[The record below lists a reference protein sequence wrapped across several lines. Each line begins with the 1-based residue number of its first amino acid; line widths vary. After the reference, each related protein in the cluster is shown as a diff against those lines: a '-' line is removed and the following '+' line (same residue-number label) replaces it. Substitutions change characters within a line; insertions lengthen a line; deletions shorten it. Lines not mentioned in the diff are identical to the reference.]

1 MQSIVGVMQKVAA
14 HEVRRIYTTE
24 LGEVTAVFPH
34 AAEDDTDNY
43 QCSVKLKNR
52 QQPDGEDFTLTR
64 VPVATQHLGLVNIPN
79 VGDLVLVSFIGG
91 NLNAPVIIGR
101 LHNDQ
106 DVPPV
111 NNEKEVLLQHS
122 LTEGGSFKIDAEG
135 AVTLTSKNEQ
145 NIVTIAD
152 DTDITLVNATC
163 QITIKEGDIT
173 LANDQCTIAVKGDN
187 VTLDNGTCKVIIEG
201 SGITLDAV
209 SNTVTVKGRGGTTL
223 DQGVAKITV
232 TSSGITLDAGPTNVT
247 VNSSGGSITV
257 GNAAT
262 LAVNVGGR
270 GVPGPPV
277 ADNDMLTMS
286 MHTHVGNLGIPC
298 PVMVPMEMVNSIQ
311 AKMRNTTVG

>member
-34 AAEDDTDNY
+34 AAEGDTDNY

-52 QQPDGEDFTLTR
+52 QQPDGQDFQLTR

-101 LHNDQ
+101 LYNDQ
-106 DVPPV
+106 DLPPV
-111 NNEKEVLLQHS
+111 SNEKEVLLQHS
-122 LTEGGSFKIDAEG
+122 LSAGGSFKIDAEG
-135 AVTLTSKNEQ
+135 ALTLTSKNEQ

-173 LANDQCTIAVKGDN
+173 LANDQCTIAVKGGN
-187 VTLDNGTCKVIIEG
+187 ITLNNSTCKVVIEG
-201 SGITLDAV
+201 SGITLDAATNTV
-209 SNTVTVKGRGGTTL
+209 TIKGTTVTVKG
-223 DQGVAKITV
+223 
-232 TSSGITLDAGPTNVT
+232 TNVT
-247 VNSSGGSITV
+247 VGDAS
-257 GNAAT
+257 T
-262 LAVNVGGR
+262 LAVQVGGL
-270 GVPGPPV
+270 VPGHPV
-277 ADNDMLTMS
+277 ADNDNLIMS

-311 AKMRNTTVG
+311 AKTRNTTVG

>member
-52 QQPDGEDFTLTR
+52 QQPDGEDFTLAR

-79 VGDLVLVSFIGG
+79 VGDLVLISFIGG

-106 DVPPV
+106 DLPPV

-122 LTEGGSFKIDAEG
+122 LTEGGRFKIDAEG

-145 NIVTIAD
+145 NIVTVAD
-152 DTDITLVNATC
+152 DADITLVNATC
-163 QITIKEGDIT
+163 QITLKEGDIT
-173 LANDQCTIAVKGDN
+173 LANDQCTITVKGGN
-187 VTLDNGTCKVIIEG
+187 ITLDNGACKVLIEG
-201 SGITLDAV
+201 SGI
-209 SNTVTVKGRGGTTL
+209 TL

-232 TSSGITLDAGPTNVT
+232 TSNGITLDAGTTNVT
-247 VNSSGGSITV
+247 VTSRGGSITV
-257 GNAAT
+257 GDLT
-262 LAVNVGGR
+262 TSAVKVGGR
-270 GVPGPPV
+270 GAPGPPV